1 MKDKPDVQ
9 SFLAGADEP
18 ASAKGQKTV
27 TYSEP
32 HPRVQKIFRLRWDLS
47 ISLKDRA
54 ALESAQQD
62 RKVTETEIVERAL
75 NTYLDR

>member
-9 SFLAGADEP
+9 GFLNEP
-18 ASAKGQKTV
+18 NLAKGQRTV
-27 TYSEP
+27 TYNEP

-54 ALESAQQD
+54 ALESAQED
-62 RKVTETEIVERAL
+62 RKVTETEIVERAIKA
-75 NTYLDR
+75 YLDR